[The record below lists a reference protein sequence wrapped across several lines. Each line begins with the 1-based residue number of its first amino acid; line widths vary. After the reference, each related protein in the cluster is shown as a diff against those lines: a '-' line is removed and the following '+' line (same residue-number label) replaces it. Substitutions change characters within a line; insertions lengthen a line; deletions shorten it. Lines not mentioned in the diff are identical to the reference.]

1 MLSVACAARPRLQ
14 NALRG
19 VQALPPFVTEVACV
33 GHPPRSD
40 GQQRHPLLPMPA
52 CVGVPL
58 APPPTPRYAAT
69 QRHHGRQPHRRRR
82 MLGVRLAQEPCA
94 GLTPWTFP
102 TRTVPTPRN
111 EAAGGACC
119 PTAGV
124 RNRRSASQKGPRR
137 WTEPSQRFASPEPFP
152 PQGSLL
158 LPRVAGNGSARCAR
172 WPTKRTTSRGEPGK
186 YLQANIQVTLQ
197 STLHL
202 LLALIANP
210 SYDGTRPPWTLH

>member
-124 RNRRSASQKGPRR
+124 RNRRSASQKVRAGGRSR
-137 WTEPSQRFASPEPFP
+137 ANALRARSRF
-152 PQGSLL
+152 
-158 LPRVAGNGSARCAR
+158 LPRGLCYSPGWQATAQPAAPVGQRSERPAEA
-172 WPTKRTTSRGEPGK
+172 SRE
-186 YLQANIQVTLQ
+186 NISRQTFKLRY
-197 STLHL
+197 
-202 LLALIANP
+202 NRP
-210 SYDGTRPPWTLH
+210 SICYWR